1 MLTIFNAVMYLIGG
15 GLIFYAGL
23 ITIAFLQAQKD
34 IAALKK
40 LLLKKTLLEIKSAQ
54 TENRGGLN

>member
-1 MLTIFNAVMYLIGG
+1 MYLIGG